1 MTRFS
6 HRFDKRFC
14 TTPTAQAARLA
25 FAGGLLA
32 VASGVHAQTAPAP
45 ATAASGPTTA
55 PTAEANSST
64 LERVEVTAQRRLEPL
79 QSVAAAVNSLS
90 ARQIESR
97 GITSTQDFV
106 AAIPNMSFDQ
116 SYTHLNSFVVLRG
129 VTQINNA
136 DSPVAIVI
144 DGVPQ
149 NNQKQFR
156 MNLVDIERIEVL
168 KGPQGAL
175 YGRNA
180 LGGAV
185 NIVTK
190 APTDQWQGF
199 GGLTLA
205 NGNDVTLNAG
215 VSGPVGGG
223 TTFRLTAQDRHS
235 SGLID
240 NDYLGRKIDGI
251 DHDALVRGRMSF
263 SLTPDLNVDV
273 QAGYNDFKAD
283 AIHDSIAPNNDVTR
297 VVNPRTN
304 MFGKSYGT
312 VGDVSVKAEW
322 STRLGTLTSITAY
335 TDLKEDV
342 RGDLDFSNPTDLPGG
357 FLGFGFQAGQGQD
370 LRVRMTSQELRL
382 TSPDDQ
388 PIRYIGGLY
397 ALRTDRSLLTRAF
410 IDVDGSNE
418 QIDNSALVI
427 QTLSETNRNT
437 ATAIFG
443 QVDVDLSK
451 QTTLSAALRYD
462 RDARTQVDQVTGAQ
476 RDLTFS
482 KTQPKLTLSHKFS
495 NDHMVYGT
503 VSTGFRSGGLNAPG
517 LPDFKAESLTN
528 YEIGTKNTLLGGA
541 MVVNLALFEMQSKD
555 FQYFYVIASSG
566 AQVISNIDRVRIR
579 GLDFDLRWRA
589 TRQWTIDAGLG
600 ITDSIIRENPTLP
613 DTVGMHTPKSTPL
626 KATLGA
632 QYDWQLGAG
641 RMMVRA
647 DLEHR
652 SKRYW
657 EPDNVA
663 VQPAIDLLNLR
674 AAYTAP
680 GDRWTFAIWG
690 KNLTNEQYYSD
701 VNSPRWSGLP
711 YTIAWRAEPR
721 TFGLDAKLRF

>member
-1 MTRFS
+1 MNPF
-6 HRFDKRFC
+6 K
-14 TTPTAQAARLA
+14 TTPTTRAARLA
-25 FAGGLLA
+25 LAGSVLA
-32 VASGVHAQTAPAP
+32 AAGTVHAQTAAPAP
-45 ATAASGPTTA
+45 AAAASAPPAAAPAA
-55 PTAEANSST
+55 PTA

-79 QSVAAAVNSLS
+79 QAVPAAVNSLS
-90 ARQIESR
+90 AKQIEAR
-97 GITSTQDFV
+97 GITSTSDFV
-106 AAIPNMSFDQ
+106 SAIPNMSFDQ

-129 VTQINNA
+129 VTQLNNA
-136 DSPVAIVI
+136 DSPVAIVV

-190 APTDQWQGF
+190 APTDQFQGF
-199 GGLTLA
+199 AGTTLA
-205 NGNDVTLNAG
+205 NGKDVTVNG
-215 VSGPVGGG
+215 GISGPLGGG
-223 TTFRLTAQDRHS
+223 ATFRLTAQNRHS
-235 SGLID
+235 GGLIE
-240 NDYLGRKIDGI
+240 NDYLGKKIDGI
-251 DHDALVRGRMSF
+251 DHDSLVRGRLSF
-263 SLTPDLNVDV
+263 NLTPDLNVDI
-273 QAGYNDFKAD
+273 QAGWNDFKAD
-283 AIHDSIAPNNDVTR
+283 AIHDSIAPNNDVTT

-304 MFGKSYGT
+304 IVGKSWGT
-312 VGDVSVKAEW
+312 VSDVSVKAEW
-322 STRLGTLTSITAY
+322 ATKFGTLTSITAF
-335 TDLKEDV
+335 TDLKELV
-342 RGDLDFSNPTDLPGG
+342 RGDVDFSNPTDLPGG

-370 LRVRMTSQELRL
+370 LRVRMTSQELRF

-388 PIRYIGGLY
+388 PIRYIAGLY
-397 ALRTDRSLLTRAF
+397 GLRTNRSLQTRAF
-410 IDVDGSNE
+410 VDVDGTID
-418 QIDNSALVI
+418 QIDNPALVI
-427 QTLSETNRNT
+427 QNLSETNRNT
-437 ATAIFG
+437 ATAVFG

-462 RDARTQVDQVTGAQ
+462 RDARTQVDQVSGAQ

-495 NDHMVYGT
+495 ADHMAYAT

-517 LPDFKAESLTN
+517 WPDFKAETLTN

-541 MVVNLALFEMQSKD
+541 MVVNLALFEAHSKD
-555 FQYFYVIASSG
+555 FQYFYVDVASG
-566 AQVISNIDRVRIR
+566 AQVLSNLEKVRLR

-589 TRQWTIDAGLG
+589 TRALTVDAGLG
-600 ITDSIIRENPTLP
+600 ITDSVIQANPTLP
-613 DTVGMHTPKSTPL
+613 DTVGKHTPKNTPL

-632 QYDWQLGAG
+632 EYDWSLGDG
-641 RMMVRA
+641 RMMVRG

-657 EPDNVA
+657 EPDNLA
-663 VQPAIDLLNLR
+663 VQPAVDLLNLR
-674 AAYTAP
+674 VAYTAP
-680 GDRWTFAIWG
+680 NDRWTVALWA
-690 KNLTNEQYYSD
+690 KNVTNESYYTD

-721 TFGLDAKLRF
+721 TVGLDAKFRF

>member
-1 MTRFS
+1 MNRSRTRL
-6 HRFDKRFC
+6 RI
-14 TTPTAQAARLA
+14 TPTARAARQALA
-25 FAGGLLA
+25 GSLL
-32 VASGVHAQTAPAP
+32 VATGALHAQTAPAP
-45 ATAASGPTTA
+45 AAAASEPA
-55 PTAEANSST
+55 ASPTA

-79 QSVAAAVNSLS
+79 QSVPAAVNSLS
-90 ARQIESR
+90 AKQIESR

-106 AAIPNMSFDQ
+106 SAIPNMSFDQ

-129 VTQINNA
+129 VTQLNNN
-136 DSPVAIVI
+136 DSPIAIVV

-190 APTDQWQGF
+190 APADQFQGF
-199 GGLTLA
+199 AGTTLA
-205 NGNDVTLNAG
+205 NGNDVTVNAG
-215 VSGPVGGG
+215 ISGPLASG

-235 SGLID
+235 GGLIT

-251 DHDALVRGRMSF
+251 DHDALVRGRLSF
-263 SLTPDLNVDV
+263 VFTPELTLDV

-283 AIHDSIAPNNDVTR
+283 AIHDSIVPNNDATQ

-304 MFGKSYGT
+304 MFGKSWGS
-312 VGDVSVKAEW
+312 VGDVSAKFDWTTPV
-322 STRLGTLTSITAY
+322 GTLTSITAY
-335 TDLKEDV
+335 TKLIEKN
-342 RGDLDFSNPTDLPGG
+342 RGDVDFSNPTDLPGG

-370 LRVRMTSQELRL
+370 LGVRMTSQELRF

-388 PIRYIGGLY
+388 PVRYIVGAF
-397 ALRTDRSLLTRAF
+397 ALRTDRSLETRAF
-410 IDVDGSNE
+410 VDVNGSND
-418 QIDNSALVI
+418 QYDAPQPLQDNA
-427 QTLSETNRNT
+427 ETNRNT
-437 ATAIFG
+437 ATAVFG
-443 QVDVDLSK
+443 QLDYDLSK

-462 RDARTQVDQVTGAQ
+462 RDARTQVDLMSGAERQ
-476 RDLTFS
+476 LTFS
-482 KTQPKLTLSHKFS
+482 KTQPKLTLSHKFTD
-495 NDHMVYGT
+495 DHMAYAT
-503 VSTGFRSGGLNAPG
+503 VSTGFRSGGLNSTPPN
-517 LPDFKAESLTN
+517 LPQDFKAETLTN

-541 MVVNLALFEMQSKD
+541 MVMNLALFEMRSKD
-555 FQYFYVIASSG
+555 FQYFYVDVASG
-566 AQVISNIDRVRIR
+566 AQVLANIDKVRIR

-589 TRQWTIDAGLG
+589 TRALTIDAGLG
-600 ITDSIIRENPTLP
+600 ITDSVISANATLP
-613 DTVGMHTPKSTPL
+613 DTVGKHTPKSTPL
-626 KATLGA
+626 KATLGG
-632 QYDWQLGAG
+632 QYDWAFGAG
-641 RMMVRA
+641 RMMARA

-674 AAYTAP
+674 LAYTAP
-680 GDRWTFAIWG
+680 SERWSVGLWG
-690 KNLTNEQYYSD
+690 KNVTNESYYSD

-711 YTIAWRAEPR
+711 YTIGWRAEPR